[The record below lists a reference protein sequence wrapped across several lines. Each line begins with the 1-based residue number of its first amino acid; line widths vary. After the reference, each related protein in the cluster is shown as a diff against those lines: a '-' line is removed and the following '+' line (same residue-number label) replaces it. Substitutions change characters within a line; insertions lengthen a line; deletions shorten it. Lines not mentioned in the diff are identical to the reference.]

1 MKPRAKVWGHF
12 TKFTDEEGNIKGK
25 CNYCEKDFHCDPYK
39 NGNTAMNTH
48 MRACRKNPRSIQT
61 RQTQLALQ
69 PMMTL
74 GNGETDVGCLST
86 WKFDQQACRE
96 SLAVMIII
104 DELPFKFVENE
115 GYRKHMAIAQP
126 RFKIPSRT
134 TVARDVYQLYL
145 NEKTRLR
152 EYFVS
157 SKQRISI
164 TTDTWTSI
172 QRINYMCITSH
183 YIDSEWKL
191 QKKILNFCTISSHKG
206 DAIGKAVES
215 CLLEWGISGVFTVTV
230 DNSISNDTAIAYLK
244 KKFVNWEGCIGNCK
258 YLHMRCIAH
267 ILNLVVVEGLKELIE
282 PIKKIRNVVRYIRQ
296 SPARLKKFKE
306 CIEAEKI
313 PDKNLLCLDV
323 CTRWNSTYLMLDTAQ
338 KFEKAFERY
347 ESDHDPFYII
357 ELNADEGVP
366 LSNDWDVVRSLCVML
381 K

>member
-1 MKPRAKVWGHF
+1 MSEVQAQETQAQVTEQVINVDSQPQAAEAKLKRKRKPMKPRAKVWGHF
-12 TKFTDEEGNIKGK
+12 TKFTDEECNIKGK

-48 MRACRKNPRSIQT
+48 MRACRKNPHSIQT

-152 EYFVS
+152 EYFV
-157 SKQRISI
+157 
-164 TTDTWTSI
+164 
-172 QRINYMCITSH
+172 
-183 YIDSEWKL
+183 
-191 QKKILNFCTISSHKG
+191 
-206 DAIGKAVES
+206 
-215 CLLEWGISGVFTVTV
+215 LE
-230 DNSISNDTAIAYLK
+230 
-244 KKFVNWEGCIGNCK
+244 
-258 YLHMRCIAH
+258 
-267 ILNLVVVEGLKELIE
+267 IE
-282 PIKKIRNVVRYIRQ
+282 DLR
-296 SPARLKKFKE
+296 
-306 CIEAEKI
+306 
-313 PDKNLLCLDV
+313 
-323 CTRWNSTYLMLDTAQ
+323 
-338 KFEKAFERY
+338 
-347 ESDHDPFYII
+347 
-357 ELNADEGVP
+357 
-366 LSNDWDVVRSLCVML
+366 RS
-381 K
+381 